1 MDKEYWTKDISKS
14 LIKELKMTLPESRD
28 CNEKN
33 DTGPK
38 ICH

>member
-1 MDKEYWTKDISKS
+1 MIALNPFLNNVKYTSHYID
-14 LIKELKMTLPESRD
+14 RD

-38 ICH
+38 LCQY